1 MSMMMKTLRT
11 VGAASVLVGGLFHL
25 AGPAVFD
32 LPLIGSAMSR
42 IWNFGVG
49 PATVQRLFG
58 LVAVLYGAHAL
69 GFDDLVAKVPVIG
82 APVKGALNSMEHSLV
97 PDETNSYSV

>member
-42 IWNFGVG
+42 IWHFGVG

>member
-1 MSMMMKTLRT
+1 MKTLRT

-32 LPLIGSAMSR
+32 LPLIGDAMSR

-58 LVAVLYGAHAL
+58 LVAV
-69 GFDDLVAKVPVIG
+69 PVIG
-82 APVKGALNSMEHSLV
+82 MPVKGALNSMEDSLV

>member
-32 LPLIGSAMSR
+32 LPLIGNAMSR

-69 GFDDLVAKVPVIG
+69 GFDNLVAKGPVIG
-82 APVKGALNSMEHSLV
+82 MTVKGALNSMEDSLV

>member
-25 AGPAVFD
+25 AEPAVFD
-32 LPLIGSAMSR
+32 LPLIRSAMSR

>member
-32 LPLIGSAMSR
+32 LPLIGKCYEPNLEFRCWPCYRSK
-42 IWNFGVG
+42 
-49 PATVQRLFG
+49 
-58 LVAVLYGAHAL
+58 AL
-69 GFDDLVAKVPVIG
+69 WLGCRPLRRTRTWF
-82 APVKGALNSMEHSLV
+82 
-97 PDETNSYSV
+97 

>member
-32 LPLIGSAMSR
+32 LPLIGSAS
-42 IWNFGVG
+42 
-49 PATVQRLFG
+49 A
-58 LVAVLYGAHAL
+58 
-69 GFDDLVAKVPVIG
+69 
-82 APVKGALNSMEHSLV
+82 
-97 PDETNSYSV
+97 

>member
-1 MSMMMKTLRT
+1 MKTLRT

-32 LPLIGSAMSR
+32 LPLIGDAMSR

-49 PATVQRLFG
+49 PATVPCNRYACQG
-58 LVAVLYGAHAL
+58 C
-69 GFDDLVAKVPVIG
+69 AKQHG
-82 APVKGALNSMEHSLV
+82 RQSCA
-97 PDETNSYSV
+97 

>member
-1 MSMMMKTLRT
+1 MKTLRT

-32 LPLIGSAMSR
+32 LPLIGDAMSR
-42 IWNFGVG
+42 I
-49 PATVQRLFG
+49 
-58 LVAVLYGAHAL
+58 
-69 GFDDLVAKVPVIG
+69 PVIG
-82 APVKGALNSMEHSLV
+82 MPVKGALNSMEDSLV

>member
-32 LPLIGSAMSR
+32 LPLIGDAMSR

-58 LVAVLYGAHAL
+58 LVAVLSCNRYACQGC
-69 GFDDLVAKVPVIG
+69 AKQHG
-82 APVKGALNSMEHSLV
+82 RQSCA
-97 PDETNSYSV
+97 